1 MGHYLFLTTQNESG
15 GLSPAAMT
23 VIAMMLLLLPYLLHR
38 YTGRSLTEWLRLSVI
53 IDALEGL
60 ADRIRGALFG
70 NRGGIIGKRLG
81 TDLSKAEAASSGK
94 SRQAE
99 KEEAARKAA
108 AYRREEKERSLQK
121 KRAGNVQNDYL
132 QAISRILTFAR
143 KNRLFAIIPGNVE
156 HGGKAAGLTAILV
169 THARAV
175 GILAHG
181 FDGKVLC
188 RQDDQAWQLQE
199 NGGTR
204 QIGCLGREC
213 RGQDEIVSG
222 ALRSHGMDEI
232 PYETVQ
238 LFTSSG
244 VILAGDKPDNVY
256 TIDELFRALSTEAD
270 LSSGPLVPKDVG
282 KQIGAL
288 RSGKKS
294 R

>member
-1 MGHYLFLTTQNESG
+1 MEKYLFLTTQNETG

-23 VIAMMLLLLPYLLHR
+23 IIAMLLLLLPYLLRR
-38 YTGRSLTEWLRLSVI
+38 YTGRSLTEWIRLSAI

-81 TDLSKAEAASSGK
+81 TDFSKAGAGSGGK
-94 SRQAE
+94 KRQAE

-108 AYRREEKERSLQK
+108 AYRQEEKERSLQK

-156 HGGKAAGLTAILV
+156 HEGKTAGLTAILV
-169 THARAV
+169 THARVV

-199 NGGTR
+199 KGGTR
-204 QIGCLGREC
+204 QIGCLGRESMAQ
-213 RGQDEIVSG
+213 GEIVSG
-222 ALRSHGMDEI
+222 ALRDHGMDEI

-244 VILAGDKPDNVY
+244 VILAGDKPGNVY
-256 TIDELFRALSTEAD
+256 TIEELFQVLSTEVD
-270 LSSGPLVPKDVG
+270 LSSGPLDPKDVG
-282 KQIGAL
+282 KRIGAL